1 MAVLLLYRWR
11 LNLLAL
17 GDDEAAS
24 FGINVRRDRMI
35 VILCC
40 TLVTATAVSIAGII
54 GWVGLVIP
62 HLGRILVGPDFRR
75 LLPACI
81 SLGASYLL
89 LIDDVCRATI
99 TTEILLGVVTALI
112 GTPIFAYF
120 MIRRKVNW

>member
-1 MAVLLLYRWR
+1 
-11 LNLLAL
+11 
-17 GDDEAAS
+17 
-24 FGINVRRDRMI
+24 MI
-35 VILCC
+35 GF

-99 TTEILLGVVTALI
+99 TTEIPLGVVTALI